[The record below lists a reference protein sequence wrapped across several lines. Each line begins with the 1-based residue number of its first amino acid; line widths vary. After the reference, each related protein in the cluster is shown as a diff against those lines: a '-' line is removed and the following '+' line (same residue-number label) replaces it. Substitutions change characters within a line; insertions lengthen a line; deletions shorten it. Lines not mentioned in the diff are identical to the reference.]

1 MTDYEKARA
10 SLATMIQELGVT
22 MTSTAIN
29 EREGL
34 KGLGDGWRLQACHAR
49 CQIDF
54 AGGGRYSTE
63 YSAGLG
69 AAFGHLSF
77 EQFMKLIG
85 IGWDSLSGV
94 KDAYAQIKGRECR
107 LVFAEPILAVAR
119 MKWAPNI
126 VDVIARLVIDATDAP
141 FEGFCADFGYNTDS
155 RKAEAVW
162 LACCETGRVMRRNI
176 GNEKLEELRELAIQL

>member
-10 SLATMIQELGVT
+10 SLATMIQELGIT

-107 LVFAEPILAVAR
+107 LVSGVLILAVAR

-126 VDVIARLVIDATDAP
+126 VDVIASLAMDATDAP
-141 FEGFCADFGYNTDS
+141 FEEFCADLGYDEDS

-162 LACCETGRVMRRNI
+162 LTCCETGRVMRRNI
-176 GNEKLEELRELAIQL
+176 GNEKFKELRELAIQL